1 MKILIVSGFL
11 GAGKTTFIKA
21 LAKNTGCEIA
31 VLENEYGASG
41 IDGDRLAGALADG
54 TVNIWEMTEG
64 CICCS
69 AKGDFAASVLTIA
82 NAVDPEYLVVE
93 PTGVGMLGQIIQNLR
108 QIEYERIAIL
118 PAITIVDIGSWQHYE
133 RDFPELYHNQIR
145 EAGTIVLSKTEHSS
159 AEEIAAVQSMIREK
173 NSEAEIVTDYH
184 RLDRSFWMRF
194 LNAEKDEKEH
204 DASENS
210 EALPDSF
217 SLENIS
223 LESPERLILFLEEL
237 IRGHFG
243 DIIRA
248 KGQVPSG
255 GLVLEFD
262 VAGDRYSIRQ
272 PEPGPESEAEAKGK
286 VVFIGRRI
294 DKRTIR
300 HRFISRN
307 AKAKIQ
313 SLVDLSSGGGDFSWD
328 FESFSS

>member
-1 MKILIVSGFL
+1 
-11 GAGKTTFIKA
+11 
-21 LAKNTGCEIA
+21 
-31 VLENEYGASG
+31 
-41 IDGDRLAGALADG
+41 
-54 TVNIWEMTEG
+54 
-64 CICCS
+64 
-69 AKGDFAASVLTIA
+69 
-82 NAVDPEYLVVE
+82 
-93 PTGVGMLGQIIQNLR
+93 
-108 QIEYERIAIL
+108 
-118 PAITIVDIGSWQHYE
+118 
-133 RDFPELYHNQIR
+133 
-145 EAGTIVLSKTEHSS
+145 
-159 AEEIAAVQSMIREK
+159 MIREK

-210 EALPDSF
+210 ESLPDSF

-272 PEPGPESEAEAKGK
+272 PEPGPESEAKGK

-300 HRFISRN
+300 HRFTSRN
-307 AKAKIQ
+307 AKVKIQ
-313 SLVDLSSGGGDFSWD
+313 RLADLSSGGGDFSWD

>member
-1 MKILIVSGFL
+1 
-11 GAGKTTFIKA
+11 
-21 LAKNTGCEIA
+21 
-31 VLENEYGASG
+31 
-41 IDGDRLAGALADG
+41 
-54 TVNIWEMTEG
+54 
-64 CICCS
+64 
-69 AKGDFAASVLTIA
+69 
-82 NAVDPEYLVVE
+82 
-93 PTGVGMLGQIIQNLR
+93 
-108 QIEYERIAIL
+108 
-118 PAITIVDIGSWQHYE
+118 
-133 RDFPELYHNQIR
+133 
-145 EAGTIVLSKTEHSS
+145 
-159 AEEIAAVQSMIREK
+159 MIREK

-210 EALPDSF
+210 EALPDSI

-286 VVFIGRRI
+286 VVFIGGKDRQT
-294 DKRTIR
+294 DDSTS
-300 HRFISRN
+300 FYQPECEGEN
-307 AKAKIQ
+307 PE
-313 SLVDLSSGGGDFSWD
+313 SGGSEFRRWRFFLGL
-328 FESFSS
+328 

>member
-1 MKILIVSGFL
+1 M
-11 GAGKTTFIKA
+11 
-21 LAKNTGCEIA
+21 
-31 VLENEYGASG
+31 
-41 IDGDRLAGALADG
+41 
-54 TVNIWEMTEG
+54 
-64 CICCS
+64 
-69 AKGDFAASVLTIA
+69 LTIA
-82 NAVDPEYLVVE
+82 NAGRSEYLVVE
-93 PTGVGMLGQIIQNLR
+93 PTESECGAIIQNLR

-173 NSEAEIVTDYH
+173 NPSAEIVTDYH

-255 GLVLEFD
+255 GLVLEFRCGGGSLQYPP
-262 VAGDRYSIRQ
+262 AGARARIRSRSEGQSGVHWQKDRQTDDSTSFYQ
-272 PEPGPESEAEAKGK
+272 PECEGENPESGGSE
-286 VVFIGRRI
+286 FRRW
-294 DKRTIR
+294 
-300 HRFISRN
+300 RFF
-307 AKAKIQ
+307 
-313 SLVDLSSGGGDFSWD
+313 LGL
-328 FESFSS
+328 